1 MSEIKTA
8 LMLCQTIFNFQ
19 FNEHDIYNNLEIK
32 TPIKN
37 IFIFNGRNKIFKYC
51 LSFEIEI
58 NGRIVKPKLFR
69 TGKMSIPGLKSL
81 EEHQTINNIIID
93 LLKDIIPN
101 IQINHSRIISGRFFY
116 NCNFKVDLNKLD
128 REFKDYP
135 KKYNSERFSGLII
148 NFPKTTAYI
157 FNSGK
162 INIATNQIHELQ
174 NIKDIIDSIVLTY
187 KKI

>member
-1 MSEIKTA
+1 
-8 LMLCQTIFNFQ
+8 
-19 FNEHDIYNNLEIK
+19 
-32 TPIKN
+32 
-37 IFIFNGRNKIFKYC
+37 
-51 LSFEIEI
+51 
-58 NGRIVKPKLFR
+58 
-69 TGKMSIPGLKSL
+69 MSIPGLKSL

-116 NCNFKVDLNKLD
+116 NCNLNKLD

-135 KKYNSERFSGLII
+135 KKYNPERFSGLII